1 MRIVLTIALCI
12 LCGSAFGQSVLSDLS
27 NDPNATEIHMND
39 LKQTTVNLGFD
50 FPFYDS
56 LHDDVIVTYTG
67 VLNFQDHNSGGN
79 FCCLGRDLTD
89 TTMQANAGPTGYA
102 RYWNYS
108 IYGLWTDLDIE
119 YAANPW
125 YKTTDSM
132 AIFGWYDVPEWYRR
146 TSDVSSFELELYDTG
161 EIKFLYDEI
170 DVVNHA
176 VTIGVAGDLSQ
187 GEFHQFEY
195 RQNGWTT
202 STPFTLSFNTQT
214 GVAVDSSGNSSQHTA
229 YPVPST
235 TVDPCLENPAA
246 CGQLNL
252 DVSTSIA
259 NFNTGPEI
267 FGDDITDFIDDP
279 SLNFGPDPFETYEQ
293 TLLTSGPGTGQDGFF
308 DSSFD
313 GFDSGV
319 STSMFSDDSQ
329 FDGQP
334 PQDSFDGQPPQETFD
349 GQPPQETFDGQPPQD
364 SFGAPPPDDFTT
376 QSFEDI
382 AFDSP
387 GDGLPEIETFNE
399 FEDTNMPPPPGA
411 PPPPPGAEPPPGA
424 PPPPEE
430 SYEKI
435 AAEDI
440 TEEFDEPFEENFE
453 EPFEE
458 EFDEVFEELEPLPE
472 EVIEVAETIAV
483 EAPAPGKPVVAAAPR
498 PRAVRAAPRE
508 AAGPRTASASRRVN
522 AARRVDAVSIAR
534 SQIQASEELVQGA
547 VAAGTV
553 SSSGAARDIVP
564 SQSQGP
570 SYGAPIT
577 EQSIVENII
586 NQNSGSSDGSIDFSS
601 GNMGSGSAF
610 GTFGNG
616 SQTAFNDSVTIDF
629 SFGSNDPIFV
639 TNFSD
644 TSSSQQTDLQ
654 GFSDNS
660 SQSSAGIN
668 QNFES
673 QTDQALSTGGSITE
687 AITAELP
694 DFSRFDVSPLPEE
707 EQDTVDKAERQ
718 METMSDSAIENNLD
732 TFVAD
737 MQNTGGFD
745 SNQGLTLVLMN
756 RVNGFNQ
763 YGSMLQDTNF
773 YTTQS
778 MLQGGNLQNDRN
790 AMLQLIGTSG
800 KHRQMVEEQYR

>member
-1 MRIVLTIALCI
+1 MRIVLTLALCI
-12 LCGSAFGQSVLSDLS
+12 LCGSAFGQSVLSNLNTGNSGATQLQLDDLR
-27 NDPNATEIHMND
+27 
-39 LKQTTVNLGFD
+39 QTQVDLGFD
-50 FPFYDS
+50 FPFYEQAYDE
-56 LHDDVIVTYTG
+56 VWVTYTG
-67 VLNFQDHNSGGN
+67 ALNFQNSTSGSW
-79 FCCLGRDLTD
+79 FCCTGRDLTNS
-89 TTMQANAGPTGYA
+89 TTQANTK
-102 RYWNYS
+102 WDYS
-108 IYGLWTDLDIE
+108 IFGLWTDLDIE
-119 YAANPW
+119 YVANPW

-132 AIFGWYDVPEWYRR
+132 AIFGWYNVPEWYRR

-176 VTIGVAGDLSQ
+176 VTIGVTGDASEGQ
-187 GEFHQFEY
+187 YYQFEY
-195 RQNGWTT
+195 RPGGWTT

-235 TVDPCLENPAA
+235 TVDPCLENPAS

-382 AFDSP
+382 AFDTP
-387 GDGLPEIETFNE
+387 GDGLPEIETFNGV
-399 FEDTNMPPPPGA
+399 EDTSIPPPGA

-424 PPPPEE
+424 PPPPDS

-435 AAEDI
+435 AAEEI
-440 TEEFDEPFEENFE
+440 TEEFNEPFEEDFE

-458 EFDEVFEELEPLPE
+458 DFEEPVEEIAPLPE

-483 EAPAPGKPVVAAAPR
+483 EAPAPGKPVVAAAPS

-553 SSSGAARDIVP
+553 SSSGSARDIVP

-644 TSSSQQTDLQ
+644 TSSQQTDLQ

-660 SQSSAGIN
+660 SQSGAGIN
-668 QNFES
+668 QNFGS

-707 EQDTVDKAERQ
+707 EQDTVDRAERQ
-718 METMSDSAIENNLD
+718 MENMSDSAIENNLD

-737 MQNTGGFD
+737 MQTTGGFD

-790 AMLQLIGTSG
+790 AMLQLIGTNG
-800 KHRQMVEEQYR
+800 KHREMVEAQYE

>member
-1 MRIVLTIALCI
+1 MRLALTLALCI
-12 LCGSAFGQSVLSDLS
+12 LCGTAFGQSVLSNLNTPNSGASQLQLEDLR
-27 NDPNATEIHMND
+27 
-39 LKQTTVNLGFD
+39 QTQVDLGFD
-50 FPFYDS
+50 FPFYEQTYDE
-56 LHDDVIVTYTG
+56 VWVTYTG
-67 VLNFQDHNSGGN
+67 ALNFQSSTSGSW
-79 FCCLGRDLTD
+79 FCCTGWDLNNPNTRNNTKWD
-89 TTMQANAGPTGYA
+89 
-102 RYWNYS
+102 YS
-108 IYGLWTDLDIE
+108 IFGLWTDLDIE
-119 YAANPW
+119 YVANPW

-146 TSDVSSFELELYDTG
+146 TNDVSSFEIELYDTG
-161 EIKFLYDEI
+161 EIKFKYDEI

-176 VTIGVAGDLSQ
+176 VTIGLTGDMSEGQ
-187 GEFHQFEY
+187 YYQFFY
-195 RQNGWTT
+195 SSGSWTT
-202 STPFTLSFNTQT
+202 NNPFTMSFNTQT

-229 YPVPST
+229 YPIPSAVVT
-235 TVDPCLENPAA
+235 IDPCIENPAS

-259 NFNTGPEI
+259 NINTGPDI

-387 GDGLPEIETFNE
+387 GDGLPEVETFNGV
-399 FEDTNMPPPPGA
+399 EDTSMPPPPGA
-411 PPPPPGAEPPPGA
+411 PPPPLGAEPPPGA
-424 PPPPEE
+424 PPPPED

-435 AAEDI
+435 AAEEI
-440 TEEFDEPFEENFE
+440 TEEFNEPFEEDFE

-458 EFDEVFEELEPLPE
+458 DFEEPFEEIAPLPE

-547 VAAGTV
+547 VTAGTV
-553 SSSGAARDIVP
+553 SSSGGARDIVP

-660 SQSSAGIN
+660 SQSGAGIN

-694 DFSRFDVSPLPEE
+694 DFSRFNVSPLPEE

-737 MQNTGGFD
+737 MQTTGGFD

-773 YTTQS
+773 YNTQTL
-778 MLQGGNLQNDRN
+778 LQGGNLQNDRN
-790 AMLQLIGTSG
+790 AMLQLIGSSG
-800 KHRQMVEEQYR
+800 KHQQMVSSQYE

>member
-1 MRIVLTIALCI
+1 MKYILGLSLFVLSSFTC
-12 LCGSAFGQSVLSDLS
+12 GQSVLNNLNTGNTGATQLQLDDLR
-27 NDPNATEIHMND
+27 
-39 LKQTTVNLGFD
+39 QTQVDLGFD
-50 FPFYDS
+50 FPFYEQTYDE
-56 LHDDVIVTYTG
+56 VWVTYTG
-67 VLNFQDHNSGGN
+67 ALNFQNSTSGSW
-79 FCCLGRDLTD
+79 FCCTGRDLTSS
-89 TTMQANAGPTGYA
+89 TTQANTK
-102 RYWNYS
+102 WDYS
-108 IYGLWTDLDIE
+108 IFGLWTDLDIE
-119 YAANPW
+119 YVANPW

-132 AIFGWYDVPEWYRR
+132 AIFGWYNVPEWYRR
-146 TSDVSSFELELYDTG
+146 LSDVSSFELELYDTG

-176 VTIGVAGDLSQ
+176 VTIGVTGDASEGQ
-187 GEFHQFEY
+187 YYQFEY
-195 RQNGWTT
+195 RPGGWTT
-202 STPFTLSFNTQT
+202 NNPFTMSFNTQT

-229 YPVPST
+229 YPIPSAVVT
-235 TVDPCLENPAA
+235 IDPCIENPAS

-259 NFNTGPEI
+259 NINTGPDI

-349 GQPPQETFDGQPPQD
+349 GQPPQD

-376 QSFEDI
+376 QSFEDV

-387 GDGLPEIETFNE
+387 GDGLPEIETFSVV
-399 FEDTNMPPPPGA
+399 EDTSMPPPPGA
-411 PPPPPGAEPPPGA
+411 PPPPPGTEPPPGA
-424 PPPPEE
+424 PPPPDS

-435 AAEDI
+435 ASEDI

-453 EPFEE
+453 ESFEE
-458 EFDEVFEELEPLPE
+458 EFEEVFEELEPLPE

-508 AAGPRTASASRRVN
+508 AAGPRTARTSRRVN
-522 AARRVDAVSIAR
+522 AARRVDAVGIAR

-553 SSSGAARDIVP
+553 SSSGGSRDIVP

-601 GNMGSGSAF
+601 GNMSSGSAF

-660 SQSSAGIN
+660 SQSGAGIN

-673 QTDQALSTGGSITE
+673 QTDQALSAGGSITE

-707 EQDTVDKAERQ
+707 EQETVDKAERQ
-718 METMSDSAIENNLD
+718 METMSDSAIESNLD

-737 MQNTGGFD
+737 MQTTGGFD

-756 RVNGFNQ
+756 RVNGFDQ
-763 YGSMLQDTNF
+763 YGNILQDRNF
-773 YTTQS
+773 YATQS
-778 MLQGGNLQNDRN
+778 MLNGGNLQNDRN